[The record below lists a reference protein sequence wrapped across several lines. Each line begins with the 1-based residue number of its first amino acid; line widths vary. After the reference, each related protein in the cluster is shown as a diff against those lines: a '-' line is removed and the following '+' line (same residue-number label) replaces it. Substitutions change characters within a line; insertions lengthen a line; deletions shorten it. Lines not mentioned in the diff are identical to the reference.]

1 MDECPMRLDTIGSG
15 HSNPPSAFARAAPR
29 GIEMSQTV
37 QAGVFGATVSV
48 DDTGLYPERL
58 DSSVHNVFEQ
68 FDVADPLGNT

>member
-1 MDECPMRLDTIGSG
+1 
-15 HSNPPSAFARAAPR
+15 
-29 GIEMSQTV
+29 MSQTV

-48 DDTGLYPERL
+48 HDTGLYPERL